1 MTNQPSL
8 TLRTLRTL
16 RILLFLAGLV
26 AAAAA
31 HAAGGAGNLLP
42 ANTQVG
48 NKAMLQRGAATMN
61 YCAGCH
67 SAQYV
72 RYSRLAED
80 LDLTEEQVMD
90 NLVFRPGARFGDTIV
105 SGMST
110 EDGAAF
116 FGKAPPDLSVVAR
129 SRGPDW
135 LFTYMRSFYRDP
147 SAVTGWNNTVYENP
161 SMPHVLWEL
170 QGIQEPHYGEPVDGG
185 DPPVER
191 LELVQAGLL
200 TPGEYDASLRDLVSF
215 LEYIGEPAALKRH
228 AMGVWVCSSW
238 PSSPPWPGCSS
249 GSTGKTS
256 IDRQPSAKVRDRQR
270 PGPGLCARPR
280 QWGGGHEVVPLLAT
294 RLEIP

>member
-1 MTNQPSL
+1 MTNQLS
-8 TLRTLRTL
+8 RTS
-16 RILLFLAGLV
+16 RIVLLLAGIVV
-26 AAAAA
+26 AAAS
-31 HAAGGAGNLLP
+31 HAAGGAGGLLP

-48 NKAMLQRGAATMN
+48 NKAMLQRGAAMYMN

-80 LDLTEEQVMD
+80 LGLSEEQVME
-90 NLVFRPGARFGDTIV
+90 NLVFQADTRFGDTIV
-105 SGMST
+105 SGLST
-110 EDGAAF
+110 EDGTAF

-147 SAVTGWNNTVYENP
+147 TAVTGWNNTVYDNP

-228 AMGVWVCSSW
+228 ALGVWVLLFLAIFTTLAW
-238 PSSPPWPGCSS
+238 LLKREYW
-249 GSTGKTS
+249 KD
-256 IDRQPSAKVRDRQR
+256 ID
-270 PGPGLCARPR
+270 
-280 QWGGGHEVVPLLAT
+280 
-294 RLEIP
+294 

>member
-1 MTNQPSL
+1 MNKT
-8 TLRTLRTL
+8 
-16 RILLFLAGLV
+16 FLARIAAV
-26 AAAAA
+26 ACGMLLSFSAL
-31 HAAGGAGNLLP
+31 AAGGGGALLQSGTDISDR
-42 ANTQVG
+42 AS
-48 NKAMLQRGAATMN
+48 LQRGAQLYMN

-228 AMGVWVCSSW
+228 AMGVWV
-238 PSSPPWPGCSS
+238 
-249 GSTGKTS
+249 
-256 IDRQPSAKVRDRQR
+256 
-270 PGPGLCARPR
+270 
-280 QWGGGHEVVPLLAT
+280 LLFLAIFT
-294 RLEIP
+294 TLAWLLKREYWKDVH